1 MNSPRVLRSRC
12 VYMRIQVGVGNKR
25 KHCSTCSTSMYHQQR
40 KEETT
45 KHDYSHE
52 NTKLE
57 SGLNSR
63 FNSRSL
69 DLRYGMKQIT
79 DVNIIIRYV
88 VCCMLLCCCIILCTL
103 YLVGIK
109 ASITSPFLLR
119 FISLPI
125 FSTPNPTSSVG
136 FIKVRFYTI
145 NYFKLRCMHRY
156 IFTLWTRSN
165 GTSNSFLLQ
174 NTPKCRSNGSR
185 IEDICIPTT
194 NIDFKRISNEYI
206 NSFYSSSYS
215 TPCPGFKSSHEY

>member
-25 KHCSTCSTSMYHQQR
+25 KHCSTFSTSMYHQQR

-109 ASITSPFLLR
+109 ASITSPFLLLR
-119 FISLPI
+119 FISSHRCQSFQLP
-125 FSTPNPTSSVG
+125 TQ
-136 FIKVRFYTI
+136 
-145 NYFKLRCMHRY
+145 HRV
-156 IFTLWTRSN
+156 
-165 GTSNSFLLQ
+165 
-174 NTPKCRSNGSR
+174 
-185 IEDICIPTT
+185 
-194 NIDFKRISNEYI
+194 
-206 NSFYSSSYS
+206 
-215 TPCPGFKSSHEY
+215 